1 MVECYHF
8 EHIINHLSFFFKD
21 FYLRILKK
29 GVGINFVY
37 FLCEDFF
44 FCTENCSHSLPVTPY
59 LRRLQIQ
66 VWNMLLTNGCW

>member
-8 EHIINHLSFFFKD
+8 EHIINHLSFFKRFLFKN
-21 FYLRILKK
+21 LKKK

-44 FCTENCSHSLPVTPY
+44 FALKIVHTASLLPLISDGSKSKFGT
-59 LRRLQIQ
+59 
-66 VWNMLLTNGCW
+66 CC

>member
-21 FYLRILKK
+21 FYLRIYKK

-44 FCTENCSHSLPVTPY
+44 FALKIVHTASLLPLISDGSKSKFGT
-59 LRRLQIQ
+59 
-66 VWNMLLTNGCW
+66 CC